1 MLEEVDVPFVGRHVK
16 PGKQFEVLVR
26 YRDPE
31 AAPLHYRWEVREES
45 SDRREGGD
53 AERPPGEVPGAVVA
67 AGSAG
72 HAIVTAPQRPGGYR
86 LFVTVLDG
94 NGSGSTDNWPFYVD
108 TQH

>member
-1 MLEEVDVPFVGRHVK
+1 MLEQVDVPLAGRHVR
-16 PGKQFEVLVR
+16 PGERFDVVAL

-53 AERPPGEVPGAVVA
+53 AERPPDEVPGAVVA

-72 HAIVTAPQRPGGYR
+72 QATVTAPRRPGGYR

-94 NGSGSTDNWPFYVD
+94 NGSGSMDNWPFHVD
-108 TQH
+108 TEH